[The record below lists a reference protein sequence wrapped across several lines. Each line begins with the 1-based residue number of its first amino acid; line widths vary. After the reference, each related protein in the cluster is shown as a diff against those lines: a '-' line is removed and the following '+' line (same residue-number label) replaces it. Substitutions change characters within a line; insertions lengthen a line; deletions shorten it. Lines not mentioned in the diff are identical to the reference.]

1 MGNARIRLIS
11 TDLRRLESICDEVS
25 EIAKSTGSNIRGPIP
40 LPTKKLKITTR
51 KSSDGEGTATWD
63 RWEMRIHK
71 RLIDLESTERAMRR
85 VMRIQV
91 PEDVQI
97 EIEVPT

>member
-11 TDLRRLESICDEVS
+11 TDLRKLESICDEIS
-25 EIAKSTGSNIRGPIP
+25 GIATSTGSSIRGPIP

-71 RLIDLESTERAMRR
+71 RLIDLESTDRAMRR

-91 PEDVQI
+91 PEEVQI

>member
-1 MGNARIRLIS
+1 MGTARIRLIS
-11 TDLRRLESICDEVS
+11 TNLEKLDAICKEIE
-25 EIAKSTGSNIRGPIP
+25 EIAKSTTSTIRGPIP

-51 KSSDGEGTATWD
+51 KTACGQGKETWD

-71 RLIDLESTERAMRR
+71 RLIDLESTDRAMRR